1 MLVLTRK
8 AGERILVGADIAVR
22 VMEIRGD
29 KVRIGIDAPD
39 DLAIWRE
46 ELWMKAV
53 SQRFLV
59 VLQDEMQE
67 VTA

>member
-8 AGERILVGADIAVR
+8 VGEKILVGSDIVVR
-22 VMEIRGD
+22 VVEIRGD

-39 DLAIWRE
+39 DVAVWRE

-59 VLQDEMQE
+59 VLEDEPAEAM
-67 VTA
+67 A